1 MANNKIRTFL
11 QAVRVEMKKTSWP
24 SRSEI
29 MKSTIVVIITILLFA
44 LIIGGIDVGFFHL
57 LRILL
62 G

>member
-1 MANNKIRTFL
+1 MANKISNFL
-11 QAVRVEMKKTSWP
+11 QTVKGEMKKTSWP

-29 MKSTIVVIITILLFA
+29 VKSTIVVIMTIA
-44 LIIGGIDVGFFHL
+44 LVALVIGGIDIGFFHL

>member
-1 MANNKIRTFL
+1 MANKISNFL
-11 QAVRVEMKKTSWP
+11 QTVKGEMKKTSWP

-29 MKSTIVVIITILLFA
+29 VKSTIVVIMTIALVA
-44 LIIGGIDVGFFHL
+44 LIIGGIDIGFFHL